1 MAREMRFRDTKPGSE
16 PRPSRRSAIVESM
29 KLAQATK
36 RSVDELYY
44 VMLCARAG
52 LLKPIPPH
60 RLAAIGLA
68 FQKFGGVGGLAPIAA
83 ARYPDRPALID
94 ELGSVTF
101 KELDKS
107 TNALANAWRAKGL
120 RSGQSVAILVRN
132 HRGFHYSV
140 FAAAKCGARIVL
152 LNTDFAGP
160 QLREVLAREG
170 AEVIV
175 YDEEYAPLLAEAT
188 PRCGA
193 YLAWT
198 SNPGPDTLDSQI
210 ASNSTKSPRTPRQKA
225 KIVLLTS
232 GTTGTP
238 KGAAR
243 PEPRSLSPIGA
254 ILSRVPFKT
263 AEVTECPAPLFH
275 TLGFAHALIAVGFG
289 STLVIRRRF
298 DPQAVM
304 ASLRTQGATA
314 MVAVPVMLQRLV
326 DALPDERQQTKLR
339 IIFVAGSQL
348 GAPLCLRVTKVFGPV
363 IYNLYGSTE
372 VAYATIATPD
382 DLAVE
387 PGCVGQPVHGAVVK
401 IFDEDGAE
409 VPTGTTGRIFVG
421 NDLQFEGYTG
431 GGDKQRIAGLMS
443 SGDVGHFDS
452 SGRLFVDG
460 RDDDM
465 IISGGENVFPGE
477 VEELLAAHP
486 AVLEVSA
493 IGIDDEKYG
502 QRLCT
507 FIVRRAGES
516 LSEDDVRDYVRAH
529 LARFKVP
536 RDVVFVDLLPRNPT
550 GKVLKREL
558 RLIAANRK

>member
-1 MAREMRFRDTKPGSE
+1 
-16 PRPSRRSAIVESM
+16 M
-29 KLAQATK
+29 KLAEATK

-68 FQKFGGVGGLAPIAA
+68 VQKFGGVGGLAQLAA
-83 ARYPDRPALID
+83 ARYPKRPALID
-94 ELGSVTF
+94 ELGSLTF
-101 KELDKS
+101 HELDQR

-160 QLREVLAREG
+160 QLREVLDREG
-170 AEVIV
+170 AEVLV
-175 YDEEYAPLLAEAT
+175 YDEEYAPLLGGIE

-198 SNPGPDTLDSQI
+198 SSPGPNTLDGLI
-210 ASNSTKSPRTPRQKA
+210 AAHPTRSPRSPHKKA

-238 KGAAR
+238 KGASR
-243 PEPRSLSPIGA
+243 GEPHSLSPIGT
-254 ILSRVPFKT
+254 ILSKVPFKT
-263 AEVTECPAPLFH
+263 GEITECPAPLFH
-275 TLGFAHALIAVGFG
+275 TLGFAHALLAVGLG

-298 DPQAVM
+298 DPKAVM
-304 ASLRTQGATA
+304 ESLRTNGATA
-314 MVAVPVMLQRLV
+314 MIAVPVMLQRLV
-326 DALPDERQQTKLR
+326 DSLPDERQQTKLR

-348 GAPLCLRVTKVFGPV
+348 GAPLCQRVTRVFGPV

-382 DLAVE
+382 DLASE
-387 PGCVGQPVHGAVVK
+387 PGCVGKPVHSAVVK
-401 IFDEDGAE
+401 IFDGDGKE
-409 VPTGTTGRIFVG
+409 VTTGTTGRIFVG

-452 SGRLFVDG
+452 SGRLFIDG

-477 VEELLAAHP
+477 IEELLAAHP

-493 IGIDDEKYG
+493 IGIDDETYG
-502 QRLCT
+502 QRLCA
-507 FIVRRAGES
+507 FIVRRDGVT

-558 RLIAANRK
+558 RVIAAGRK